1 METMPIA
8 DFSVAIYD
16 LARGDIARTK
26 IIAYGEKQKKKAF
39 KERDEGQ
46 KQVPPLFFYDQDT
59 GEKD

>member
-8 DFSVAIYD
+8 DFSLAILI
-16 LARGDIARTK
+16 LARGDIDRTK

-39 KERDEGQ
+39 KERDEG
-46 KQVPPLFFYDQDT
+46 KKKVPPLFFYDQDS

>member
-8 DFSVAIYD
+8 DFSLAILI

-39 KERDEGQ
+39 KERDEG
-46 KQVPPLFFYDQDT
+46 K
-59 GEKD
+59 K